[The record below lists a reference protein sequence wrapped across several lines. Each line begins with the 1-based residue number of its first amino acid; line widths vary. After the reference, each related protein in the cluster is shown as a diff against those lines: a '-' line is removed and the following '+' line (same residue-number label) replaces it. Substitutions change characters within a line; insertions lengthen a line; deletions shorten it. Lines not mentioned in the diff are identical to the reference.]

1 MVSTGDLI
9 HFYPRDESP
18 NVGRILDNW
27 LFYTLDTDYHHSQL
41 VCFYMLAPLTMV
53 AFVVG
58 EAWCLFT
65 NELAPLYVVVA
76 STLAILIWA
85 LELGFW
91 TACHTKSGDAVP
103 DLCPV
108 IFQNGKDELFKVSGL
123 DFAHAA
129 VYTAA
134 ALIVL

>member
-1 MVSTGDLI
+1 
-9 HFYPRDESP
+9 
-18 NVGRILDNW
+18 
-27 LFYTLDTDYHHSQL
+27 
-41 VCFYMLAPLTMV
+41 MLAPLTMI

-76 STLAILIWA
+76 STLAILVWA

-91 TACHTKSGDAVP
+91 TACHTKSGSAIP

-123 DFAHAA
+123 ELAQAA
-129 VYTAA
+129 VYMAA
-134 ALIVL
+134 ASIML

>member
-1 MVSTGDLI
+1 MWS
-9 HFYPRDESP
+9 FYS
-18 NVGRILDNW
+18 
-27 LFYTLDTDYHHSQL
+27 LDTNSPSSQL

-76 STLAILIWA
+76 SILAIFVWA
-85 LELGFW
+85 LEIGFW
-91 TACHTKSGDAVP
+91 TACHTKSGDAVS

-108 IFQNGKDELFKVSGL
+108 IFQHGKDDLFKISGL
-123 DFAHAA
+123 DFAEASVYLAA
-129 VYTAA
+129 V
-134 ALIVL
+134 LIVL

>member
-1 MVSTGDLI
+1 MIIQLTPGTDL
-9 HFYPRDESP
+9 
-18 NVGRILDNW
+18 
-27 LFYTLDTDYHHSQL
+27 HHRQL

-76 STLAILIWA
+76 SILAIFVWA

-91 TACHTKSGDAVP
+91 TACHTNSGDAVP
-103 DLCPV
+103 NLCPV
-108 IFQNGKDELFKVSGL
+108 IFQNGKNKLFKVSGL
-123 DFAHAA
+123 DFAQTAVYMAA
-129 VYTAA
+129 V
-134 ALIVL
+134 LIIL

>member
-1 MVSTGDLI
+1 
-9 HFYPRDESP
+9 
-18 NVGRILDNW
+18 
-27 LFYTLDTDYHHSQL
+27 
-41 VCFYMLAPLTMV
+41 MLAPLTML

-76 STLAILIWA
+76 SILAIFVWA

-91 TACHTKSGDAVP
+91 TACHTNSGDAVP

-108 IFQNGKDELFKVSGL
+108 IFQDGKDELFKVSGL
-123 DFAHAA
+123 GLAQAA
-129 VYTAA
+129 VYLAA
-134 ALIVL
+134 VLIVL